1 MGFFYDCEDLGCNK
15 LIVMFLGS
23 LESGKLR
30 VVTWV
35 LKHQFGGEQGFRF
48 CKHTRIW
55 IYDWDQ
61 EIIVGIK
68 SYGPSFLF
76 PLLLNLCFM
85 YLFIYFIIFLFFF
98 VFLNWKLVLSKFLTW
113 HLLRYNFSSP
123 NFIGPLT
130 KILIQAHKL
139 FWAPTNISNKL
150 HIYFQYYYP
159 T

>member
-1 MGFFYDCEDLGCNK
+1 MSCLIKVVFYDCEDLGYNK

-23 LESGKLR
+23 LESGELR

-76 PLLLNLCFM
+76 PLLLNLCFK
-85 YLFIYFIIFLFFF
+85 YFF
-98 VFLNWKLVLSKFLTW
+98 VILNWKLVLSKFLTW
-113 HLLRYNFSSP
+113 HLLRYKFSGP
-123 NFIGPLT
+123 NVIGLLT
-130 KILIQAHKL
+130 KNH
-139 FWAPTNISNKL
+139 TSS
-150 HIYFQYYYP
+150 
-159 T
+159 